1 MTSRGL
7 KPVVVFCAIYRIN
20 SFRVLPV
27 LRLSAMS
34 SILTALFKVT
44 IGLLVDKGRDKAAEI
59 LKDGDVTDQRFHSLI
74 VREIDD
80 IKSKL
85 DALSR
90 KDLEASISF
99 FEEGI
104 ALLYEVFDIVKSRN
118 ECGAA
123 TAQAACDEAFSLVEG
138 ITRLELTGL
147 DESATRKLSTAK
159 ERFKDARRKA
169 TEAFKNEAL
178 KTSDRILAMKYRVMA
193 TILETVDNPADAVA
207 PCGVCVK
214 ELNSLSAV
222 QNSFDVQ
229 LKTGIQKV
237 RGLFGKEERREII
250 FNVCHVNRV
259 IFDIALALG
268 RLDFSPSVDIGEN
281 RVIPL
286 CDARVKDVLLKH
298 GKEYCCVPLRSF
310 GQEGEEEHKLK
321 NPIGIAT
328 NSSGE
333 LIVTDLH
340 YVKVFDNS
348 GNFVKQS
355 SLSTDEV
362 NRTYAREVATDMSDN
377 IFVLTRLEKPG
388 SGSSCWVYKLTKTAD
403 LHQKFRLRGEDKY
416 SGLSVNDKG
425 KVVTVRGRNGVEE
438 YNSDGEFV
446 RSFGKG
452 IIAFAYDVIVTN
464 DGRAMVADDIDH
476 CVHIFGESGDYL
488 DKFKLQIDYDYIGIT
503 FHRAGEQVLV
513 AGNRLDKPQQV
524 EIYSK
529 DGEFLYCAEIAIDRG
544 IHDMTT
550 ITVTTKG
557 HMACISGNKVFIF

>member
-1 MTSRGL
+1 M
-7 KPVVVFCAIYRIN
+7 
-20 SFRVLPV
+20 
-27 LRLSAMS
+27 
-34 SILTALFKVT
+34 
-44 IGLLVDKGRDKAAEI
+44 
-59 LKDGDVTDQRFHSLI
+59 
-74 VREIDD
+74 
-80 IKSKL
+80 
-85 DALSR
+85 
-90 KDLEASISF
+90 EASISF

-118 ECGAA
+118 ERGAA

-138 ITRLELTGL
+138 IRRLELTGL
-147 DESATRKLSTAK
+147 DESAKRKLSIAK
-159 ERFKDARRKA
+159 KRFEDARREA
-169 TEAFKNEAL
+169 TRAFKNEGL

-298 GKEYCCVPLRSF
+298 GKEYCCVPPRSF
-310 GQEGEEEHKLK
+310 DQQGKEEHKLK
-321 NPIGIAT
+321 EPWDIAT

-333 LIVTDLH
+333 FIVIDLH

-348 GNFVKQS
+348 GKFVKQS

-362 NRTYAREVATDMSDN
+362 DVTWALEVATDVSDN
-377 IFVLTRLEKPG
+377 IFVLIELLKSE
-388 SGSSCWVYKLTKTAD
+388 SGLSYWVYKLTKTAD
-403 LHQKFRLRGEDKY
+403 LHHKFRLRGEVWY
-416 SGLSVNDKG
+416 RGLSVSDKG
-425 KVVTVRGRNGVEE
+425 EVVTLRDWNTVEE
-438 YNSDGEFV
+438 YNTDGEFV

-452 IIAFAYDVIVTN
+452 IIRSAFAVIVTN
-464 DGRAMVADDIDH
+464 DGRAMVADQGDH

-488 DKFKLQIDYDYIGIT
+488 DKFKLQRIDYDYTRIT
-503 FHRAGEQVLV
+503 FHRAGEQVVV
-513 AGNRLDKPQQV
+513 AGIRVGKPLQV

-529 DGEFLYCAEIAIDRG
+529 DGEFVYCAEIAIDGGIRFVRG
-544 IHDMTT
+544 ITM
-550 ITVTTKG
+550 TTKG
-557 HMACISGNKVFIF
+557 RIACVVDDKVFIF

>member
-1 MTSRGL
+1 M
-7 KPVVVFCAIYRIN
+7 
-20 SFRVLPV
+20 
-27 LRLSAMS
+27 
-34 SILTALFKVT
+34 
-44 IGLLVDKGRDKAAEI
+44 
-59 LKDGDVTDQRFHSLI
+59 
-74 VREIDD
+74 
-80 IKSKL
+80 
-85 DALSR
+85 
-90 KDLEASISF
+90 EASISF

-268 RLDFSPSVDIGEN
+268 RLDFCPSVDIGGN
-281 RVIPL
+281 KVIPL
-286 CDARVKDVLLKH
+286 CDARVKDLLLEH
-298 GKEYCCVPLRSF
+298 GKEYCCIPPRSF
-310 GQEGEEEHKLK
+310 GQEGKEEHKLK
-321 NPIGIAT
+321 KPWGIAT

-333 LIVTDLH
+333 FIVTDLH
-340 YVKVFDNS
+340 HVKVFDNS

-355 SLSTDEV
+355 NLSTDEA
-362 NRTYAREVATDMSDN
+362 NPTFAFEVATDMSDN
-377 IFVLTRLEKPG
+377 IFVLTRLRKLTEL
-388 SGSSCWVYKLTKTAD
+388 SYWVYKLTKTAD
-403 LHQKFRLRGEDKY
+403 LHHRFRLRGEGGY
-416 SGLSVNDKG
+416 NGLSVSDKG
-425 KVVTVRGRNGVEE
+425 RVVTLRGLDTVEE
-438 YNSDGEFV
+438 YNNDGEFV
-446 RSFGKG
+446 RSFGQG
-452 IIAFAYDVIVTN
+452 IIRLASAVIVTN
-464 DGRAMVADDIDH
+464 DGRVMVADRFDR
-476 CVHIFGESGDYL
+476 CVRIFGESGDYL
-488 DKFKLQIDYDYIGIT
+488 NKFKLQQINYNYTSIT
-503 FHRAGEQVLV
+503 FHRAGEQVV
-513 AGNRLDKPQQV
+513 VTGARKGKPLQV

-529 DGEFLYCAEIAIDRG
+529 DGEFVYCAEIAIDGGIRFVRG
-544 IHDMTT
+544 ITM
-550 ITVTTKG
+550 TTKG
-557 HMACISGNKVFIF
+557 RIACVVDDKVFIF

>member
-1 MTSRGL
+1 
-7 KPVVVFCAIYRIN
+7 
-20 SFRVLPV
+20 
-27 LRLSAMS
+27 MS
-34 SILTALFKVT
+34 SIITTLFKAT
-44 IGLLVDKGRDKAAEI
+44 LGLLVNKGRDKAAEI

-85 DALSR
+85 DALSK

-159 ERFKDARRKA
+159 KRFEDARREA
-169 TEAFKNEAL
+169 TRAFKNEGL

-250 FNVCHVNRV
+250 YNVCHVNRV

-268 RLDFSPSVDIGEN
+268 RVDFSPSVDIGEN
-281 RVIPL
+281 KVIPL
-286 CDARVKDVLLKH
+286 CDARVKDVLLSH
-298 GKEYCCVPLRSF
+298 GKEYCCVPPRSF
-310 GQEGEEEHKLK
+310 GQEGKEEHKLK
-321 NPIGIAT
+321 EPWGIAT
-328 NSSGE
+328 NSSGQF
-333 LIVTDLH
+333 IVTDLH
-340 YVKVFDNS
+340 QVKVFDDC

-362 NRTYAREVATDMSDN
+362 NTTFAYAVTTDMSDN
-377 IFVLTRLEKPG
+377 IFLLTRLEKPG
-388 SGSSCWVYKLTKTAD
+388 REKSFWVYKLSKTAD
-403 LHQKFRLRGEDKY
+403 VHHKFRLRGEGWY
-416 SGLSVNDKG
+416 SGLSVSEKG
-425 KVVTVRGRNGVEE
+425 KVLTLRDWNALEE
-438 YNSDGEFV
+438 YNTDGEFV

-452 IIAFAYDVIVTN
+452 IIRLAEAVIVTN
-464 DGRAMVADDIDH
+464 DGRVMVADEDDH

-488 DKFKLQIDYDYIGIT
+488 DKFKLQQIDCRYTSIS
-503 FHRAGEQVLV
+503 FHRAGEQVV
-513 AGNRLDKPQQV
+513 VTGTREGKPLQV

-529 DGEFLYCAEIAIDRG
+529 DGEFVYCAEIAIDGGIRFVRG
-544 IHDMTT
+544 ITM
-550 ITVTTKG
+550 TTKG
-557 HMACISGNKVFIF
+557 RIACVVDDKVIIF

>member
-1 MTSRGL
+1 
-7 KPVVVFCAIYRIN
+7 
-20 SFRVLPV
+20 
-27 LRLSAMS
+27 MS
-34 SILTALFKVT
+34 SIVITKLFEAT
-44 IGLLVDKGRDKAAEI
+44 IGLLLNKGRDKAAEI
-59 LKDGDVTDQRFHSLI
+59 LKDGDVTDQKFRSLI

-80 IKSKL
+80 VRSKL

-159 ERFKDARRKA
+159 KRFEDARREA
-169 TEAFKNEAL
+169 TRAFKNEGL

-222 QNSFDVQ
+222 QKSFDVQ

-268 RLDFSPSVDIGEN
+268 RLDFCPSVDIGEN

-286 CDARVKDVLLKH
+286 CDVRVRDVLLKH
-298 GKEYCCVPLRSF
+298 DKEYCCLSLRSF
-310 GQEGEEEHKLK
+310 GQEGEEEHKLEE
-321 NPIGIAT
+321 PMGIAT
-328 NSSGE
+328 NSSGQF
-333 LIVTDLH
+333 IVTDLH

-348 GNFVKQS
+348 GKFVKQS

-362 NRTYAREVATDMSDN
+362 NTIYAHEVATDMSDN

-388 SGSSCWVYKLTKTAD
+388 REESYWVYKLTKTAD
-403 LHQKFRLRGEDKY
+403 LHHKFRLRGEDWY
-416 SGLSVNDKG
+416 RGLSVSDKG
-425 KVVTVRGRNGVEE
+425 NVVTLRDYTVVEE
-438 YNSDGEFV
+438 YNTDGEFV
-446 RSFGKG
+446 RSFGQG
-452 IIAFAYDVIVTN
+452 IIMSALAVIVTN
-464 DGRAMVADDIDH
+464 DGRTMVANRFDH
-476 CVHIFGESGDYL
+476 CVHIFSESGDYL
-488 DKFKLQIDYDYIGIT
+488 DKFKLQRIDYDYTSIT
-503 FHRAGEQVLV
+503 FHRAGEQVVV
-513 AGNRLDKPQQV
+513 ASNREDKPLQV

-529 DGEFLYCAEIAIDRG
+529 DGEFVYCAEIAIDGGIRFVRG
-544 IHDMTT
+544 ITM
-550 ITVTTKG
+550 TTKG
-557 HMACISGNKVFIF
+557 RIACVVDDKVIIF

>member
-1 MTSRGL
+1 M
-7 KPVVVFCAIYRIN
+7 FEA
-20 SFRVLPV
+20 
-27 LRLSAMS
+27 
-34 SILTALFKVT
+34 T
-44 IGLLVDKGRDKAAEI
+44 IDLLVNKDRDKAAEI
-59 LKDGDVTDQRFHSLI
+59 LKDGDVTGQRFHSLI

-118 ECGAA
+118 ERGAA

-159 ERFKDARRKA
+159 ERFKDARREA
-169 TEAFKNEAL
+169 TRAFKNEGL

-268 RLDFSPSVDIGEN
+268 RLDFNLSVDIGEN
-281 RVIPL
+281 KVIPL
-286 CDARVKDVLLKH
+286 CDARVKDLLDRH
-298 GKEYCCVPLRSF
+298 GKEYCCVPPKPF
-310 GQEGEEEHKLK
+310 GQGGKEEHKLK
-321 NPIGIAT
+321 HPMAIAT

-333 LIVTDLH
+333 FIITDLH
-340 YVKVFDNS
+340 HVKVFDNS

-362 NRTYAREVATDMSDN
+362 NTIHAREVATDMSDN
-377 IFVLTRLEKPG
+377 IFVLTKLVKPG
-388 SGSSCWVYKLTKTAD
+388 SELSYWVYKLTKTAD
-403 LHQKFRLRGEDKY
+403 LHHKFRLRGEVWY
-416 SGLSVNDKG
+416 RGLSVSDKG
-425 KVVTVRGRNGVEE
+425 EVVTLRDWNTVEE
-438 YNSDGEFV
+438 YNTDGEFV

-452 IIAFAYDVIVTN
+452 IIRFAYTVIVTN
-464 DGRAMVADDIDH
+464 DGRAMVADQGDH
-476 CVHIFGESGDYL
+476 CVHIFSESGDYL
-488 DKFKLQIDYDYIGIT
+488 DKFKLQQRDCDYTSIT
-503 FHRAGEQVLV
+503 FHRAGEQVV
-513 AGNRLDKPQQV
+513 AAGILARNLLQV

-529 DGEFLYCAEIAIDRG
+529 DGEFVYCVEIAIDGWFRNLRK
-544 IHDMTT
+544 
-550 ITVTTKG
+550 ITLTTKG
-557 HMACISGNKVFIF
+557 RIACVADGKVFIF

>member
-1 MTSRGL
+1 
-7 KPVVVFCAIYRIN
+7 
-20 SFRVLPV
+20 
-27 LRLSAMS
+27 MS
-34 SILTALFKVT
+34 SIVTALFKLT
-44 IGLLVDKGRDKAAEI
+44 IGLLVNKVRDKIAEI

-118 ECGAA
+118 ERGAA

-159 ERFKDARRKA
+159 KRFEDARREA
-169 TEAFKNEAL
+169 TRAFKNEGL

-229 LKTGIQKV
+229 LKTGIQV

-268 RLDFSPSVDIGEN
+268 RLDFCPSVDIGEN
-281 RVIPL
+281 RVIRL
-286 CDARVKDVLLKH
+286 CDAKVKEVLLEH
-298 GKEYCCVPLRSF
+298 GKEYCCVPLRLL

-321 NPIGIAT
+321 EPMGIAI
-328 NSSGE
+328 NSSGQF
-333 LIVTDLH
+333 IVTDLH

-355 SLSTDEV
+355 SLSTDEA
-362 NRTYAREVATDMSDN
+362 NRTFAFEVATDMSDN
-377 IFVLTRLEKPG
+377 IFVLIELEKPG
-388 SGSSCWVYKLTKTAD
+388 SELSYWVYKLTKTAD
-403 LHQKFRLRGEDKY
+403 LHHKFRLRGEGWY
-416 SGLSVNDKG
+416 WYRGLSVSDKG
-425 KVVTVRGRNGVEE
+425 EVVTLRDWNTVEE
-438 YNSDGEFV
+438 YNTDGEFV

-452 IIAFAYDVIVTN
+452 IIRLVEAVIVTN
-464 DGRAMVADDIDH
+464 DGCVMVADEGDH

-488 DKFKLQIDYDYIGIT
+488 DKFKLQRIDYDDTRIT
-503 FHRAGEQVLV
+503 FHRAGEQVVV
-513 AGNRLDKPQQV
+513 AGIRVGKPLQV

-529 DGEFLYCAEIAIDRG
+529 DGEFVYCAEIAIDGG
-544 IHDMTT
+544 IRFVGG
-550 ITVTTKG
+550 ITMTTKG
-557 HMACISGNKVFIF
+557 RIACVVDDKVFIF

>member
-1 MTSRGL
+1 
-7 KPVVVFCAIYRIN
+7 
-20 SFRVLPV
+20 
-27 LRLSAMS
+27 MS
-34 SILTALFKVT
+34 SIVTTLFKAT
-44 IGLLVDKGRDKAAEI
+44 LGLLVNKGRDKAAEI

-99 FEEGI
+99 FEEGL

-118 ECGAA
+118 ERGAA
-123 TAQAACDEAFSLVEG
+123 AAQAACDEAFSLVEG
-138 ITRLELTGL
+138 IRRLELTGL
-147 DESATRKLSTAK
+147 DESATRKLSIAK
-159 ERFKDARRKA
+159 KRFEDARREA
-169 TEAFKNEAL
+169 TRAFKNEGL

-222 QNSFDVQ
+222 QKSFDVQ

-268 RLDFSPSVDIGEN
+268 RVDFSPSVDIGEN

-298 GKEYCCVPLRSF
+298 GKEYCCVPPRSF
-310 GQEGEEEHKLK
+310 DQQGKEEHKLK
-321 NPIGIAT
+321 EPWDIAT

-333 LIVTDLH
+333 FIVIDLH

-348 GNFVKQS
+348 GKFVKQS

-362 NRTYAREVATDMSDN
+362 NTIYAHEVATDMSDN

-388 SGSSCWVYKLTKTAD
+388 REESYWVYKLTKTAD
-403 LHQKFRLRGEDKY
+403 LHHKFRLREKGFY
-416 SGLSVNDKG
+416 NGLSVCDKG
-425 KVVTVRGRNGVEE
+425 KVVTLRHWDTVEE
-438 YNSDGEFV
+438 YNTDGEFV
-446 RSFGKG
+446 RIIGQG
-452 IIAFAYDVIVTN
+452 IISSAFSVIVTN
-464 DGRAMVADDIDH
+464 DGRVMVADEGDH

-488 DKFKLQIDYDYIGIT
+488 DKFKLQQIDCRYTSISC
-503 FHRAGEQVLV
+503 HRAGEQIVV
-513 AGNRLDKPQQV
+513 TGTREGKPLQV

-529 DGEFLYCAEIAIDRG
+529 DGEFVYCAEIAIDGGIRFVRG
-544 IHDMTT
+544 ITM
-550 ITVTTKG
+550 TTKG
-557 HMACISGNKVFIF
+557 RIACVVDDKVIIF

>member
-1 MTSRGL
+1 
-7 KPVVVFCAIYRIN
+7 
-20 SFRVLPV
+20 
-27 LRLSAMS
+27 MS
-34 SILTALFKVT
+34 SITAILFEAT
-44 IGLLVDKGRDKAAEI
+44 IGLLVNKGRDQAAEI
-59 LKDGDVTDQRFHSLI
+59 LKDGDVTDQKFHSLI

-85 DALSR
+85 DALSK

-104 ALLYEVFDIVKSRN
+104 AFLYEVFDIVKSRN
-118 ECGAA
+118 ERGAA
-123 TAQAACDEAFSLVEG
+123 TAQAACDEALSLVER
-138 ITRLELTGL
+138 IKRLELTGL

-159 ERFKDARRKA
+159 KRFKDARREA
-169 TEAFKNEAL
+169 TRAFKNEGL

-214 ELNSLSAV
+214 ELNSLSVV

-237 RGLFGKEERREII
+237 RGLFGKEERREIT

-268 RLDFSPSVDIGEN
+268 RHDFCSSVDIGEN
-281 RVIPL
+281 RVIRL
-286 CDARVKDVLLKH
+286 CDAKVKDVLLEH
-298 GKEYCCVPLRSF
+298 GKEYCCVPLRLL

-321 NPIGIAT
+321 EPMGIAT
-328 NSSGE
+328 NSSGQF
-333 LIVTDLH
+333 IVTDLH

-348 GNFVKQS
+348 GKFVKQS

-362 NRTYAREVATDMSDN
+362 NTYAHEVATDMSDN

-388 SGSSCWVYKLTKTAD
+388 RELSYWDYKLTKIAD
-403 LHQKFRLRGEDKY
+403 LHHKFRLRGEDEY
-416 SGLSVNDKG
+416 NGLSVSDKG
-425 KVVTVRGRNGVEE
+425 NVVTLRNCMVVEE
-438 YNSDGEFV
+438 YNTDGEFV

-452 IIAFAYDVIVTN
+452 MIRAALAVTVTN
-464 DGRAMVADDIDH
+464 DGRAMVVDPVDR
-476 CVHIFGESGDYL
+476 CVHIFGESGDYF
-488 DKFKLQIDYDYIGIT
+488 DKFKPQLIDYFNTSIT
-503 FHRAGEQVLV
+503 FHRASEQVVV
-513 AGNRLDKPQQV
+513 ASIREGKPLQV

-529 DGEFLYCAEIAIDRG
+529 DGEFVYCAEIAIDSEILFVTG
-544 IHDMTT
+544 ITM
-550 ITVTTKG
+550 TTKG
-557 HMACISGNKVFIF
+557 RIACVVNDKVLIF